1 MPIGISDA
9 AAYLSVGLVWVITW
23 ASFGS
28 CFALLSLSSI
38 MMCLRILIVLFP
50 VIHFNWKMH
59 A

>member
-9 AAYLSVGLVWVITW
+9 ATYRSIGSVWVIPW

-28 CFALLSLSSI
+28 YFALLSLSYTV
-38 MMCLRILIVLFP
+38 MYLWVLIVLFL
-50 VIHFNWKMH
+50 VIHFHWKMQ